1 MTIMPTPEP
10 KTMARSLRTALAER
24 DMPISHSTALEL
36 VARQFGY
43 ADWNVLA
50 ARGLWTPETIAAPR
64 DAAAARAGVAPDGW
78 HASGRADLFTY
89 AVHPDAG
96 PDRTAAL
103 SIESRAPGEQ
113 TPIAGPG
120 EFLTVMQRISA
131 APYRGG
137 SVSFRALLR
146 CDDAAGFGRI
156 WLHARGA
163 GRETLHSDNLGLAPG
178 PRGPVTGTTDW
189 TRRTVTIFVANEAA
203 YLGFGILFGSGTGR
217 FMAAGLSFGAAE
229 PGETPRDL
237 PDAPRN
243 LGLL

>member
-1 MTIMPTPEP
+1 MSIPDP
-10 KTMARSLRTALAER
+10 KTMARTLRAALAER
-24 DMPISHSTALEL
+24 DLAISHSTALEL

-43 ADWNVLA
+43 NDWNVLA
-50 ARGLWTPETIAAPR
+50 ARDRSHAETRTAPR
-64 DAAAARAGVAPDGW
+64 DAASTRAGVVPDGW

-96 PDRTAAL
+96 PGGTAAL
-103 SIESRAPGEQ
+103 SIESRAPGEPA
-113 TPIAGPG
+113 PIAGPG
-120 EFLTVMQRISA
+120 EFLTMMQRISA

-137 SVSFRALLR
+137 VVSFRALLR
-146 CDDAAGFGRI
+146 CDDAAGNGRI

-163 GRETLHSDNLGLAPG
+163 GRDTLQSDNLGLEPG

-189 TRRTVTIFVANEAA
+189 TRRTVTIAVPQEAA

-217 FMAAGLSFGAAE
+217 FLAAGLSFGIAE
-229 PGETPRDL
+229 GGEIPRDL

-243 LGLL
+243 LALL